1 MVDKSV
7 MSEVLLSE
15 KVCLANP
22 LVEISVWF
30 VSKQFKIRMILNKK
44 TQFSPKNIRLGL
56 QMILG
61 SDLGRSHLWA
71 RRMEA
76 LG

>member
-1 MVDKSV
+1 MKFYSAKKFALPTHWDLGQDISLVCFKA
-7 MSEVLLSE
+7 VLDQNYFE
-15 KVCLANP
+15 
-22 LVEISVWF
+22 
-30 VSKQFKIRMILNKK
+30 QK
-44 TQFSPKNIRLGL
+44 TNFSPKNIRLGL

-61 SDLGRSHLWA
+61 SDLGSSHLWA